1 MWDLPRPG
9 LEPVSPALAGRFS
22 TTAPPGKPP
31 NVFEYENFLLIRNK
45 SIGPY
50 VTVTALLV
58 PLIQKIHDDK
68 IYFLTIVFKLTYIHS
83 RNLFSLQRIIGLT

>member
-1 MWDLPRPG
+1 MKVNGQPG
-9 LEPVSPALAGRFS
+9 EKTGVSFGQHSRV
-22 TTAPPGKPP
+22 P
-31 NVFEYENFLLIRNK
+31 NAFEYENFLLIRNK

-58 PLIQKIHDDK
+58 PLIEKIHDDK

-83 RNLFSLQRIIGLT
+83 RNLFSLQRIIGLM